1 MENERAVSAIQS
13 AVGLSYKQVM
23 TEVRFVDTT
32 LRDGQQSLW
41 AYNMRTGMMVPVAD
55 QIDDAGFEAVELGGP
70 VEMPKCVKELRED
83 PWERYR
89 LIIPKFKK
97 TPLRLIHGTRSG
109 FAIYPAA
116 LHQLYDTCMANVGV
130 SEVRISDSWNDPND
144 WAWRVKQAK
153 NAGLKPIINLIYTL
167 SPRHTDEYFA
177 AKVRE
182 AFALDVYRVIFKDP
196 GGILTPERT
205 RSVVPAVLA
214 AAGGKTVELHT
225 HCTTGLGTLCCLEAI
240 KAGMTNINAAIPPL
254 ADGSSNPSVFNVAM
268 NARALGYKTV
278 LEEAPLRAASKFL
291 TDCAKRDHLPI
302 GKTPEYDYGQY
313 VHQIPGGMISNLR
326 YQLRRVGMENK
337 IDQTLEEAAQVR
349 AEFGYPIMVTPLSQF
364 VGSQAAINV
373 IVGERYKE
381 VTDQTIE
388 YATGIWGKEGAQL
401 MDPDVKA
408 KILDRPRAKEIAER
422 PHPTDSL
429 QDLRRK
435 YGGPGASDEKV
446 LLRFFSSKEDVDRM
460 RAAGPARSYTGR
472 DNPLLNLVENLSKQ
486 NHRNSVF
493 IQSRNFTLRM
503 EKRRE
508 A

>member
-1 MENERAVSAIQS
+1 MI
-13 AVGLSYKQVM
+13 
-23 TEVRFVDTT
+23 EVRFVDTT

-41 AYNMRTGMMVPVAD
+41 AYNMRTGMMVPAAE
-55 QIDDAGFEAVELGGP
+55 QIDQAGFEAVELGGP

-89 LIIPKFKK
+89 LIRAKFKK

-109 FAIYPAA
+109 FAIYPHA
-116 LHQLYDTCMANVGV
+116 LHQLYDTCMARAGV
-130 SEVRISDSWNDPND
+130 TEVRISDSWNDPND

-153 NAGLKPIINLIYTL
+153 NAGIKPIINLIYTV
-167 SPRHTDEYFA
+167 SPRHTDEYYA
-177 AKVRE
+177 AKIRD

-205 RSVVPAVLA
+205 KTVVPAVLA
-214 AAGGKTVELHT
+214 AAGDKTVELHT

-268 NARALGYKTV
+268 NARALGYKT
-278 LEEAPLRAASKFL
+278 LLDEEPLRRASTFL
-291 TDCAKRDHLPI
+291 TACARKDNLPI

-326 YQLRRVGMENK
+326 YQLSRVGMEHK
-337 IDQTLEEAAQVR
+337 LDQTLEEAAQVR

-373 IVGERYKE
+373 IVGDRYKE

-388 YATGIWGKEGAQL
+388 YAMGIWGKEGAAL
-401 MDPDVKA
+401 MEPNVKE
-408 KILDRPRAKEIAER
+408 KVLNRPRAKEIAER

-435 YGGPGASDEKV
+435 YGGQGVSDEEV
-446 LLRFFSSKEDVDRM
+446 LMRFFSSKDDVERM
-460 RAAGPARSYTGR
+460 RAAGPPRSYAHER
-472 DNPLLNLVENLSKQ
+472 NPLVNLVENLSKRAE
-486 NHRNSVF
+486 RNSVF
-493 IQSRNFTLRM
+493 IQNRDFSLLM
-503 EKRRE
+503 EKRRVS
-508 A
+508 

>member
-1 MENERAVSAIQS
+1 
-13 AVGLSYKQVM
+13 M

-41 AYNMRTGMMVPVAD
+41 AYNMRTGMMVPVAEQLD
-55 QIDDAGFEAVELGGP
+55 QAGYEAIELGGP

-89 LIIPKFKK
+89 LVIPKFKK

-109 FAIYPAA
+109 FAIYPDA

-130 SEVRISDSWNDPND
+130 TEVRISDSWNDPAD
-144 WAWRVKQAK
+144 WAWRVQQAK
-153 NAGLKPIINLIYTL
+153 RAGLKPIINLIYTV
-167 SPRHTDEYFA
+167 SPRHTDQHFA
-177 AKVRE
+177 EKTRE
-182 AFALDVYRVIFKDP
+182 AIKLGVYRVILKDP

-205 RSVVPAVLA
+205 KTLAPAVMH
-214 AAGGKTVELHT
+214 AAGTITVELHT

-240 KAGMTNINAAIPPL
+240 KAGMTHINAAIPPL

-268 NARALGYKTV
+268 NARALGYTT
-278 LEEAPLRAASKFL
+278 LLDEEPLRAASRFL
-291 TDCAKRDHLPI
+291 TACAKQENLPI

-326 YQLRRVGMENK
+326 FQLRRVGMEHK
-337 IDQTLEEAAQVR
+337 IDHTLEEAAKVR

-388 YATGIWGKEGAQL
+388 YAMGIWGKEGAAL
-401 MDPDVKA
+401 MDPNVKD
-408 KILDRPRAKEIAER
+408 KVLHRPRAKEIAER

-435 YGGPGASDEKV
+435 YGGAGVSDEEV
-446 LLRFFSSKEDVDRM
+446 ILRFFSSKEDVERM
-460 RAAGPARSYTGR
+460 RAAGPARTYTSER
-472 DNPLLNLVENLSKQ
+472 NPLIDLVENLTTRSD
-486 NHRNSVF
+486 RSRVF
-493 IQSRNFTLRM
+493 IRNRNFSLRM
-503 EKRRE
+503 ERRSV
-508 A
+508 

>member
-1 MENERAVSAIQS
+1 
-13 AVGLSYKQVM
+13 M

-41 AYNMRTGMMVPVAD
+41 AYNMRTGMMVPVAEQLD
-55 QIDDAGFEAVELGGP
+55 QAGFEAIELGGP

-109 FAIYPAA
+109 FAIYPDA
-116 LHQLYDTCMANVGV
+116 LHQLYDTCMANAGV
-130 SEVRISDSWNDPND
+130 TEVRISDSWNDPAD

-153 NAGLKPIINLIYTL
+153 NAGLKPIINLIYTV

-177 AKVRE
+177 AKIRE

-205 RSVVPAVLA
+205 KTVVPAVLA

-268 NARALGYKTV
+268 NARALGYKT
-278 LEEAPLRAASKFL
+278 LLDEEPLRDAARFL
-291 TDCAKRDHLPI
+291 TACAKQDNLPI

-326 YQLRRVGMENK
+326 YQLHRVGMENR

-388 YATGIWGKEGAQL
+388 YAMGIWGKEGAEL
-401 MDPDVKA
+401 MDPNVKE
-408 KILDRPRAKEIAER
+408 KVLNRPRAKEIAER
-422 PHPTDSL
+422 PHPADSL

-435 YGGPGASDEKV
+435 YGSPGVSDEDV
-446 LLRFFSSKEDVDRM
+446 LLRFFSSKDDVDRM
-460 RAAGPARSYTGR
+460 RAAGPARTYTNGR
-472 DNPLLNLVENLSKQ
+472 HPVLNLVTELSKHQ
-486 NHRNSVF
+486 DGRSVF
-493 IQSRNFTLRM
+493 IQRPGFSLRM
-503 EKRRE
+503 QRRSV
-508 A
+508 

>member
-1 MENERAVSAIQS
+1 
-13 AVGLSYKQVM
+13 M

-41 AYNMRTGMMVPVAD
+41 AYNMRTGMMVPVVE
-55 QIDDAGFEAVELGGP
+55 QMDDAGFEAIELGGP

-89 LIIPKFKK
+89 RVIPKFRK

-109 FAIYPAA
+109 FAIYPDA
-116 LHQLYDTCMANVGV
+116 LHQLYDTCMARAGV
-130 SEVRISDSWNDPND
+130 TEVRISDSWNDPAD
-144 WAWRVKQAK
+144 WAWRVKQAN
-153 NAGLKPIINLIYTL
+153 NAGLKPIINLIYTV

-177 AKVRE
+177 AKIRE

-205 RSVVPAVLA
+205 KTVVPAVLT

-240 KAGMTNINAAIPPL
+240 KAGMTHINAAIPPL

-268 NARALGYKTV
+268 NARALGYKT
-278 LEEAPLRAASKFL
+278 LLNEEPLRTVAKFL
-291 TDCAKRDHLPI
+291 TSCAIQENLPI

-326 YQLRRVGMENK
+326 YQLRRVGMEHR

-388 YATGIWGKEGAQL
+388 YAMGIWGKEGAAL
-401 MDPDVKA
+401 MDPNVKE
-408 KILDRPRAKEIAER
+408 KVLNRPRAREIAER

-435 YGGPGASDEKV
+435 YGGPGVSDEDV
-446 LLRFFSSKEDVDRM
+446 LLRFFSSKDDVERM
-460 RAAGPARSYTGR
+460 RAAGPARTYTYDR
-472 DNPLLNLVENLSKQ
+472 NPILNLVETLSKQ
-486 NHRNSVF
+486 TDRNSVL
-493 IQSRNFTLRM
+493 IQNRNFSLRM
-503 EKRRE
+503 QRRSV
-508 A
+508 

>member
-1 MENERAVSAIQS
+1 
-13 AVGLSYKQVM
+13 M

-41 AYNMRTGMMVPVAD
+41 AYGMRTGMMIPVAEQMD
-55 QIDDAGFEAVELGGP
+55 YAGFEAIEFGGP
-70 VEMPKCVKELRED
+70 VELPKCVRELRED

-89 LIIPKFKK
+89 LVIPKFRK

-109 FAIYPAA
+109 FAIYPEAV
-116 LHQLYDTCMANVGV
+116 HQLYDTCMAKAGV
-130 SEVRISDSWNDPND
+130 SEVRISDSWNDPAD

-153 NAGLKPIINLIYTL
+153 NAGIKPIINLIYTV

-177 AKVRE
+177 QKIRE
-182 AFALDVYRVIFKDP
+182 AIALGLYRVILKDP

-205 RSVVPAVLA
+205 KTLAPAVLA
-214 AAGGKTVELHT
+214 AAGATTVELHT

-240 KAGMTNINAAIPPL
+240 KAGMMNVNTAIPPL
-254 ADGSSNPSVFNVAM
+254 ADGSSNPSIFNVAM
-268 NARALGYKTV
+268 NARALGYKTFID
-278 LEEAPLRAASKFL
+278 EEPLRAVAKHF
-291 TDCAKRDHLPI
+291 TACARQDGLPI
-302 GKTPEYDYGQY
+302 GKTPEYDYAQY

-326 YQLRRVGMENK
+326 HQLSRVGMENK

-388 YATGIWGKEGAQL
+388 YAMGIWGKEGAVY
-401 MDPDVKA
+401 MDTNVKE
-408 KILDRPRAKEIAER
+408 KILNRPRAKEIAER

-435 YGGPGASDEKV
+435 FGGQGGSDEEV
-446 LLRFFSSKEDVDRM
+446 LLRFFTSKEDVERM
-460 RAAGPARSYTGR
+460 HAAGPARNYSSNG
-472 DNPLLNLVENLSKQ
+472 NPLVNLVAELSKQ
-486 NHRNSVF
+486 SDRSSIY
-493 IQSRNFTLRM
+493 IQRPNFSIRL
-503 EKRRE
+503 EKRLD
-508 A
+508 

>member
-1 MENERAVSAIQS
+1 
-13 AVGLSYKQVM
+13 
-23 TEVRFVDTT
+23 
-32 LRDGQQSLW
+32 
-41 AYNMRTGMMVPVAD
+41 MRTGMMVPVVEQMD
-55 QIDDAGFEAVELGGP
+55 EAGFEAIELGGP
-70 VEMPKCVKELRED
+70 VEVPKCVKELRED

-89 LIIPKFKK
+89 QVIPKFKK

-109 FAIYPAA
+109 FAIYPDA
-116 LHQLYDTCMANVGV
+116 LHQLYDTCMARAGV
-130 SEVRISDSWNDPND
+130 TEVRISDSWNDPAD

-153 NAGLKPIINLIYTL
+153 NAGLKPIINLIYTV

-177 AKVRE
+177 AKIRQ
-182 AFALDVYRVIFKDP
+182 AFALNVYRVIFKDP

-205 RSVVPAVLA
+205 KTVVPAVLA

-268 NARALGYKTV
+268 NARALGFKTV
-278 LEEAPLRAASKFL
+278 LDEAPLRAVAKFL
-291 TDCAKRDHLPI
+291 TACAIQENLPI
-302 GKTPEYDYGQY
+302 GKTPEYDYSQY

-326 YQLRRVGMENK
+326 YQLRRVGMENR

-388 YATGIWGKEGAQL
+388 YAMGIWGKEGAAL
-401 MDPDVKA
+401 INPNVKE
-408 KILDRPRAKEIAER
+408 KVLNRPRAKEIAER

-435 YGGPGASDEKV
+435 YGGPGVSDEDI
-446 LLRFFSSKEDVDRM
+446 LLRFFSSKEEVESM
-460 RAAGPARSYTGR
+460 RAAGPARSYTTER
-472 DNPLLNLVENLSKQ
+472 NPLVDLVENLSKKGD
-486 NHRNSVF
+486 RSSVF
-493 IQSRNFTLRM
+493 IQRPGFSLRLQRRNV
-503 EKRRE
+503 
-508 A
+508 

>member
-1 MENERAVSAIQS
+1 
-13 AVGLSYKQVM
+13 M

-41 AYNMRTGMMVPVAD
+41 AYNMRTGMMVPVAEQMD
-55 QIDDAGFEAVELGGP
+55 EAGFEAIELGGP

-89 LIIPKFKK
+89 LITPKFKK

-109 FAIYPAA
+109 FAIYPDA

-130 SEVRISDSWNDPND
+130 TEVRISDSWNDPND

-153 NAGLKPIINLIYTL
+153 NAGLKPIINLIYTV

-177 AKVRE
+177 AKIRE

-205 RSVVPAVLA
+205 KTVVPAVLA
-214 AAGGKTVELHT
+214 AAGNKTVELHT

-240 KAGMTNINAAIPPL
+240 KAGMMNINAALPPL
-254 ADGSSNPSVFNVAM
+254 ADGSSNPSLFNVAM
-268 NARALGYKTV
+268 NARALGYKT
-278 LEEAPLRAASKFL
+278 LIDEKPLREVAKFL
-291 TDCAKRDHLPI
+291 TACAKQDNLPI

-326 YQLRRVGMENK
+326 YQLRRVGMEHK
-337 IDQTLEEAAQVR
+337 VDQTLEEAAQVR

-388 YATGIWGKEGAQL
+388 YAMGIWGKEGATL
-401 MDPDVKA
+401 MDPNVKE
-408 KILDRPRAKEIAER
+408 KILNRPRADEIAER

-435 YGGPGASDEKV
+435 YGGPGVSDEEV
-446 LLRFFSSKEDVDRM
+446 LLRFFSSKEDVERM
-460 RAAGPARSYTGR
+460 RAAGPARTYSTER
-472 DNPLLNLVENLSKQ
+472 NPLVNLVATLSKKDE
-486 NHRNSVF
+486 RNSVM
-493 IQSRNFTLRM
+493 IRNRNFSLRM

-508 A
+508 L